1 MRAVILGGGISGL
14 MSLISIKELDTG
26 VQEVLLVEKKDL
38 LGGLVVTKK
47 FKDCIFDF
55 GPHIFHSKIPY
66 ILKNIRPDLES
77 KGFYPIKTYAS
88 SCWNGTLFDYPMSA
102 DNILN
107 LPRDMARNVIK
118 EIYERDGRVLQANNF
133 EDYVTGIMGKTLF
146 DIFFRDYTEKLW
158 GERVENIPASWAP
171 QRISFRISD
180 KSFFGEKEWEVG
192 HSEGIQKITDYLW
205 QSSRSMWG
213 KDLSVMTETI
223 CRKIDVIK
231 QNGFKIHLS
240 NGEIVNADLI
250 ISSIPLT
257 ELMRTMNMESRT
269 LEYRATKVVCIVIQ
283 KQRCISRDWF
293 YFVEKQYP
301 FTRIFEIKNILKEYP
316 SEHTGLTVEYHMRK
330 QDRYYDMPDDELIY
344 LTVGELSKLGII
356 QPQKVIDGFV
366 WAEENTYPVQ
376 TFETERSFH
385 ANMGKIRLIPNVIVV
400 GRLGKYRYM
409 NMDDTLW
416 DTYNEIK
423 MWVSSRK

>member
-14 MSLISIKELDTG
+14 MSLISLKELDTG
-26 VQEVLLVEKKDL
+26 VQEALLVEKKDL

-66 ILKNIRPDLES
+66 ILENIRPDLES
-77 KGFYPIKTYAS
+77 NGFYPIKTYAS

-107 LPRDMARNVIK
+107 LPRNMARNVIK
-118 EIYERDGRVLQANNF
+118 EIYERDGQALHASNF
-133 EDYVTGIMGKTLF
+133 EEYVTGIMGKTLF

-158 GERVENIPASWAP
+158 GESVGNIPASWAP

-205 QSSRSMWG
+205 QSSQNMWG
-213 KDLSVMTETI
+213 GDLNVLPETT
-223 CRKIDVIK
+223 CEKITPTK
-231 QNGFKIHLS
+231 QNCFKIQLS
-240 NGEIVNADLI
+240 SGAIVDSDLI

-257 ELMRTMNMESRT
+257 ELMHTMCIESRK
-269 LEYRATKVVCIVIQ
+269 LEYRVTKVVCIVIKQQ
-283 KQRCISRDWF
+283 KCLSKDWF

-301 FTRIFEIKNILKEYP
+301 FTRIFEIKNILKEYS
-316 SEHTGLTVEYHMRK
+316 SEHTGLTVEYHMGK
-330 QDRYYDMPDDELIY
+330 HDHLYTMSDDELIH
-344 LTVGELSKLGII
+344 LTLRELSKLGII
-356 QPQKVIDGFV
+356 EQQKVIDGFV

-376 TFETERSFH
+376 TFETERNYH
-385 ANMGKIRLIPNVIVV
+385 ANMEKIKLIPNVIVV